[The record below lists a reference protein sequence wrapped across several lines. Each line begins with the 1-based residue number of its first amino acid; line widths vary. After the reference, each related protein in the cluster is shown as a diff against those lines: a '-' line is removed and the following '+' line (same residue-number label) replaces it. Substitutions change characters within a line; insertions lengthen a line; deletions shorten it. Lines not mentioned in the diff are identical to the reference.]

1 VASELPIAFASTAPE
16 PPALEVRVNFGVF
29 AGREATPAEL
39 DTLGRAVIAEVGHV
53 TIVSEHRHEL
63 GGHTETSL
71 HQVRM
76 DVPPSVLPDD
86 VVEAEWI
93 RDRLVSLA
101 ERWARDCID
110 SRHADVIELLPSEQ
124 SRTTL

>member
-1 VASELPIAFASTAPE
+1 MASELPIAFASTAVE
-16 PPALEVRVNFGVF
+16 PPHLEIRVNFGIF

-39 DTLGRAVIAEVGHV
+39 DELGRAVTAEVGHV

-63 GGHTETSL
+63 GGKTETSL

-86 VVEAEWI
+86 VVETEWI
-93 RDRLVSLA
+93 RDRLVRVA

-110 SRHADVIELLPSEQ
+110 SRHADVIELLPRDQ
-124 SRTTL
+124 RRTAL